1 MPHLNGQT
9 AARYGS
15 RDNPR
20 AMIVERCNAYEAP
33 LAFTA
38 LRKVALSKDKVLAA
52 LRSHSGNRCSAL
64 KEDD

>member
-38 LRKVALSKDKVLAA
+38 LRKVALSEDKVLAA
-52 LRSHSGNRCSAL
+52 LDRAAATVAAR
-64 KEDD
+64 